1 MVQVPRIIKAQ
12 PSTVGNQIIQ
22 TTVSSNVLPATK
34 SQIVIRPVQ
43 KTYVAANTQL
53 KVGEPKVII
62 LKEIL
67 KTIYNINSTFS
78 RY

>member
-1 MVQVPRIIKAQ
+1 M
-12 PSTVGNQIIQ
+12 
-22 TTVSSNVLPATK
+22 SSNVLPATK

-62 LKEIL
+62 
-67 KTIYNINSTFS
+67 
-78 RY
+78 